1 MSEAQQS
8 GAGSNPWKMGVIV
21 GAIAAVVFLAGGV
34 LAWGLLRSD
43 EASAL
48 PSARLIEDC
57 NRYAAQ
63 AERDTGRI
71 VKDGA
76 IGAGVGAGVGAAS
89 GAIANGSKGAGKGA
103 GIGAILGATAGAL
116 YGLNEENKRTGRART
131 AYREC
136 MARHGYE

>member
-1 MSEAQQS
+1 MSEEQRRS
-8 GAGSNPWKMGVIV
+8 VVSNPWKTGVIV
-21 GAIAAVVFLAGGV
+21 GAIAAVVFVAGGV

-43 EASAL
+43 EAGAQ

-89 GAIANGSKGAGKGA
+89 GAIAGGSKGAGKGA
-103 GIGAILGATAGAL
+103 GIGAIVGATAGAL
-116 YGLNEENKRTGRART
+116 YGLNEENKRTEGARS